1 MTSQPRTPKTVS
13 LMRLARISLWLG
25 IAGFGGGFAIV
36 QQLKRIV
43 VEKEGWLSEEAFLE
57 FFAVASALPGTPATN
72 LLTIIGVRLVGFVCG
87 IVSAALFLLPSVV
100 VMIAFGANYGHF
112 RNIASLGTFLDG
124 MSLAT
129 VGVVAGVAS
138 DIGRSALKRPFDWL
152 LAIFAA
158 IVLIIHALTLL
169 EVMALAALC
178 GAVLVRPHDTPS
190 NASRSSRLDKS
201 SFHGSLL
208 PGLSVVT
215 LSASP
220 LLVLLIV
227 FARIGVATFGGGF
240 AMIPAIE
247 HEIVTA
253 RHWLSEAAFNDAIV
267 LGQIT
272 PGPVAIA
279 ATFIGYHI
287 AGLGGAA
294 AATLGMFAPPMLLSL
309 AAGRSMQAFHS
320 NVIIQGAL
328 RGVTPAMVG
337 ILAAAAV
344 ALWKTSVHGI
354 WPAAIATVA
363 TLVLLIDR
371 RIMPL
376 FVLIGGGFA
385 SMTIAMIR

>member
-1 MTSQPRTPKTVS
+1 MTSESTSSKAVS
-13 LMRLARISLWLG
+13 LLRLARIAVWLG

-36 QQLKRIV
+36 QQLKRLI
-43 VEKEGWLSEEAFLE
+43 VEKERWLSEEAFLE

-72 LLTIIGVRLVGFVCG
+72 LLTIVGVRLVGFVGG
-87 IVSAALFLLPSVV
+87 IVSAALFLLPSVI
-100 VMIAFGANYGHF
+100 VMLVFGANYDHF
-112 RNIASLGTFLDG
+112 RNVAALGTFLDG

-129 VGVVAGVAS
+129 IGVVAGVAA
-138 DIGRSALKRPFDWL
+138 DIGRSALKRPFDWM
-152 LAIFAA
+152 LALAAA
-158 IVLIIHALTLL
+158 IVLVAHALTLL
-169 EVMALAALC
+169 EVMTLAALC
-178 GAVLVRPHDTPS
+178 GAVFMRPPEITS
-190 NASRSSRLDKS
+190 GTSRGPLDKS

-208 PGLSVVT
+208 PGLSAVT

-220 LLVLLIV
+220 LLVLLFV
-227 FARIGVATFGGGF
+227 FARIGIATFGGGF

-287 AGLGGAA
+287 AGFGGAA
-294 AATLGMFAPPMLLSL
+294 IATFGMFAPPMLLSL
-309 AAGRSMQAFHS
+309 AAGRSMEAFRS
-320 NVIIQGAL
+320 NVMIQGAL
-328 RGVTPAMVG
+328 HGVKPAMVG
-337 ILAAAAV
+337 ILAAATV
-344 ALWKTSVHGI
+344 ALWKTSVHGF

-376 FVLIGGGFA
+376 FVLLGGGLA
-385 SMTIAMIR
+385 SMAIAKIR

>member
-1 MTSQPRTPKTVS
+1 MTLQPSSSGKTS
-13 LMRLARISLWLG
+13 LLRLARIALWLG

-43 VEKEGWLSEEAFLE
+43 VEKEGWLGEEAFLE
-57 FFAVASALPGTPATN
+57 FFAVASALPGTPSTN
-72 LLTIIGVRLVGFVCG
+72 LLTIIGVRLKGLVGG
-87 IVSAALFLLPSVV
+87 ILSATLFLLPSVA
-100 VMIAFGANYGHF
+100 VMIAFGASYRHF
-112 RNIASLGTFLDG
+112 RDISSLATFLDG

-129 VGVVAGVAS
+129 IGVVAGVAA
-138 DIGRSALKRPFDWL
+138 DIGRNSLKKPFDWV
-152 LAIFAA
+152 LALFAA
-158 IVLIIHALTLL
+158 IALVTHALTLL

-178 GAVLVRPHDTPS
+178 GSVFMRPHDLPG
-190 NASRSSRLDKS
+190 NASRNHLAKS
-201 SFHGSLL
+201 SFHASLL

-227 FARIGVATFGGGF
+227 FARIGIATFGGGF

-294 AATLGMFAPPMLLSL
+294 TATLGMFAPPMILSL
-309 AAGRSMQAFHS
+309 AAGRSMQEFRS
-320 NVIIQGAL
+320 NVMIQGAL
-328 RGVTPAMVG
+328 HGITPAMAG

-344 ALWKTSVHGI
+344 ALWKTSVHSV
-354 WPAAIATVA
+354 WPASIAIAATV
-363 TLVLLIDR
+363 VLLLAR
-371 RIMPL
+371 RILPL
-376 FVLIGGGFA
+376 FILIGGGIT
-385 SMTIAMIR
+385 MLLIARL